1 MMSELRWTLLILGV
15 VFIAALA
22 WWERHRPRQA
32 SRSSAAQRPAARDSA
47 TDAAPRAAREP
58 DLHLPPMR
66 ARDPLVPHDLPVLEL
81 ARGLPGVPLPGPDD
95 APALP
100 YAQAQDQRAPDS
112 ADLAADGAAAAC
124 GAEIAVDSV
133 HGVPAGV
140 PLESLPRLPP
150 AAVPRVD
157 WPPDER
163 RRVVALR
170 LVAPQPER
178 FAGRSL
184 RQALAAEGFVLG
196 RFAIFHKPD
205 EEQRAVL
212 SAASLT
218 RPGTFDV
225 ETMDSQHY
233 GGLSLFAVLPGPKP
247 PPQAFDELIVAA
259 RNLNERLCGILQD
272 EQGSPLTPARIAL
285 LRERLTAGAAS

>member
-1 MMSELRWTLLILGV
+1 MMTELRWTLLILGV

-32 SRSSAAQRPAARDSA
+32 SGA
-47 TDAAPRAAREP
+47 RAAEGTPARQPATREP
-58 DLHLPPMR
+58 TLTLPQMR
-66 ARDPLVPHDLPVLEL
+66 ARDPLAMHDLPVVEA
-81 ARGLPGVPLPGPDD
+81 ARDLTGVPVLGPAPLDPGHPRPGS
-95 APALP
+95 APAEP
-100 YAQAQDQRAPDS
+100 VAPDAAES
-112 ADLAADGAAAAC
+112 AARDAAA
-124 GAEIAVDSV
+124 GLDAV
-133 HGVPAGV
+133 HAVPAGV
-140 PLESLPRLPP
+140 PLESLPSLPP
-150 AAVPRVD
+150 AAAPRVD

-163 RRVVALR
+163 RRIVAVR

-178 FAGRSL
+178 FGGRSL

-247 PPQAFDELIVAA
+247 PPQAFDELVVTA

-272 EQGSPLTPARIAL
+272 EQGSPLTAARIAL
-285 LRERLTAGAAS
+285 LRERLSAGAAS

>member
-1 MMSELRWTLLILGV
+1 MMSELRWTLLILGAL
-15 VFIAALA
+15 FIGALA

-32 SRSSAAQRPAARDSA
+32 NRGSAAQRTATREPAA
-47 TDAAPRAAREP
+47 DAAPRAVREP
-58 DLHLPPMR
+58 SLSLPQMR
-66 ARDPLVPHDLPVLEL
+66 ARDPLVPHDPPVVGLARERLVVPVL
-81 ARGLPGVPLPGPDD
+81 GPGD
-95 APALP
+95 APPQLR
-100 YAQAQDQRAPDS
+100 AQAQDEP
-112 ADLAADGAAAAC
+112 AADGAAEA
-124 GAEIAVDSV
+124 AVDAV
-133 HGVPAGV
+133 YGVPAGV
-140 PLESLPRLPP
+140 PLESLPSLPP
-150 AAVPRVD
+150 AAAPRVD

-163 RRVVALR
+163 RRIVALR

-247 PPQAFDELIVAA
+247 PPQAFDERVITA

-285 LRERLTAGAAS
+285 LRERLSAGAAS